1 VAEVPAVVSP
11 VRACFRRAGVTQMT
25 PKIETPGES
34 MKAAESLVDTG
45 GSRKH
50 RRSFL
55 RQFVAAPGTVGAVAP
70 SSAYLAKKMVGC
82 AGLEKAGVV
91 LEYGPGTGAFTGEIV
106 RRLRPGCWFAA
117 IELNE
122 AYCEILRKKFPVVRV
137 INDSATNVEAIC
149 REAGLGDRA
158 CVDAVISGL
167 PWASFP
173 EGLQDEL
180 LGAMLRVL
188 RPGGEFVTF
197 GYQVGTWMPAG
208 KRFQGK
214 IRRLFSTV
222 ERSELVW
229 RNLPPAYVFRCVTA
243 GGDGAERHPDQK

>member
-1 VAEVPAVVSP
+1 
-11 VRACFRRAGVTQMT
+11 MT
-25 PKIETPGES
+25 MPHT
-34 MKAAESLVDTG
+34 KAAPIEVHP
-45 GSRKH
+45 GSRRSH
-50 RRSFL
+50 RTSFL
-55 RQFVAAPGTVGAVAP
+55 REFVLNPGRVGAIAP
-70 SSAYLAKKMVGC
+70 SSAALGRRMVGC
-82 AGLEKAGVV
+82 VDFDRAGVV
-91 LEYGPGTGAFTGEIV
+91 LEYGPGTGAFTGEVV

-117 IELNE
+117 IELNA
-122 AYCEILRKKFPVVRV
+122 AYCEILRKKFPGVRV
-137 INDSATNVEAIC
+137 IRDSATNVEAIC
-149 REAGLGDRA
+149 REAGLGDQG

-173 EGLQDEL
+173 EALQDEL

-214 IRRLFSTV
+214 IRRLFRTV

-243 GGDGAERHPDQK
+243 GGDGAGCPDQK